1 MNWIKSIGVVLIV
14 TVISI
19 KCADLLLGYLSPE
32 STFGVSERG
41 VERSLN
47 MREINPHFNAVLWP
61 SEEYIKRTDS
71 LERQGYL
78 IRTDKFGF
86 IENGNEINFS
96 EEKSKSIIFL
106 GGSTTEQLYVPE
118 KSRWP
123 SILERNLNKI
133 DQENSYIIRNGGLS
147 GNNSMHSN
155 LNLIAK
161 ALPLSPDFVVLMHNI
176 NDLGLLRLTGSY
188 WQAPEKLSLIQIDE
202 HKSAI
207 FLMSRQIKDFLMPN
221 SYNLIKNILL
231 QSNNDDFLEYRNL
244 DIVGIELIEDQ
255 FRRSLNTFIDVS
267 IAWGTEPILMTQ
279 FNRINLEDELF
290 NKTSFSVINKE
301 EYVESY
307 IRLNDVIREVSVSR
321 NVDLID
327 LANLIPSSSNYMYDP
342 VHLNENGSKLAAEIL
357 TDYWLKKL
365 EIQ

>member
-32 STFGVSERG
+32 STFGVSKRG

-147 GNNSMHSN
+147 GNNSMHST

>member
-1 MNWIKSIGVVLIV
+1 MNWIKSISVIFIV

-19 KCADLLLGYLSPE
+19 KCADLLLGYLAPE
-32 STFGVSERG
+32 STFGVTERG
-41 VERSLN
+41 TERSLN
-47 MREINPHFNAVLWP
+47 MREINPNFNAVLWP

-78 IRTDKFGF
+78 IRTDEFGF

-106 GGSTTEQLYVPE
+106 GGSTTEQLYISE
-118 KSRWP
+118 KSRWS

-133 DQENSYIIRNGGLS
+133 DQEKSYIIRNGGFS
-147 GNNSMHSN
+147 GNNSMHST
-155 LNLIAK
+155 LNFIAK
-161 ALPLSPDFVVLMHNI
+161 AVPLSPDFVVLMHNM
-176 NDLGLLRLTGSY
+176 NDLGILRLTGSY
-188 WQAPEKLSLIQIDE
+188 WQTPKKFSLIQIYE
-202 HKSAI
+202 SST
-207 FLMSRQIKDFLMPN
+207 FLMLRQIKDFLIPN
-221 SYNLIKNILL
+221 SYELIKNTL
-231 QSNNDDFLEYRNL
+231 SNSDDFTEYRNSN
-244 DIVGIELIEDQ
+244 IVGIEHIEDQ

-290 NKTSFSVINKE
+290 NKISLSMINKE

-307 IRLNDVIREVSVSR
+307 VRLNDVIREVSASR

-357 TDYWLKKL
+357 TDYWIEKL
-365 EIQ
+365 ELQ

>member
-1 MNWIKSIGVVLIV
+1 MNWIKSISVIFIV

-19 KCADLLLGYLSPE
+19 KCADLLLGYLAPE
-32 STFGVSERG
+32 STFGVTERG
-41 VERSLN
+41 TERSLN
-47 MREINPHFNAVLWP
+47 MREINPNFNAVLWP

-78 IRTDKFGF
+78 IRTDELGF

-96 EEKSKSIIFL
+96 EKTSKSIIFL
-106 GGSTTEQLYVPE
+106 GGSTTEQLYISE
-118 KSRWP
+118 KSRWS

-133 DQENSYIIRNGGLS
+133 DQEKSYIIRNGGFS
-147 GNNSMHSN
+147 GNNSMHST
-155 LNLIAK
+155 LNFIAK
-161 ALPLSPDFVVLMHNI
+161 AVPLSPDFVVLMHNM
-176 NDLGLLRLTGSY
+176 NDLGILRLTGSY
-188 WQAPEKLSLIQIDE
+188 WQTPKKFSLIQIQE
-202 HKSAI
+202 SSI
-207 FLMSRQIKDFLMPN
+207 FFMLRQIKDFLIPN
-221 SYNLIKNILL
+221 SYELIKNTL
-231 QSNNDDFLEYRNL
+231 SNSDDFAEYRNL
-244 DIVGIELIEDQ
+244 NIVDIEHIEDQ

-290 NKTSFSVINKE
+290 NKISLSMINKE

-307 IRLNDVIREVSVSR
+307 IRLNDVIREVSASR

-327 LANLIPSSSNYMYDP
+327 LANLIPSSSNYIYDA

-357 TDYWLKKL
+357 TDYWIKKL
-365 EIQ
+365 ELQ

>member
-1 MNWIKSIGVVLIV
+1 MNWIKSIGVILIV

-71 LERQGYL
+71 LERQGYI

-147 GNNSMHSN
+147 GNNSMHST

-176 NDLGLLRLTGSY
+176 
-188 WQAPEKLSLIQIDE
+188 
-202 HKSAI
+202 
-207 FLMSRQIKDFLMPN
+207 
-221 SYNLIKNILL
+221 
-231 QSNNDDFLEYRNL
+231 
-244 DIVGIELIEDQ
+244 
-255 FRRSLNTFIDVS
+255 
-267 IAWGTEPILMTQ
+267 
-279 FNRINLEDELF
+279 
-290 NKTSFSVINKE
+290 SFYKP
-301 EYVESY
+301 Y
-307 IRLNDVIREVSVSR
+307 
-321 NVDLID
+321 
-327 LANLIPSSSNYMYDP
+327 
-342 VHLNENGSKLAAEIL
+342 
-357 TDYWLKKL
+357 
-365 EIQ
+365 